1 MGVGTRYQLVWTKLL
16 FLFLFLRI
24 HCFIC
29 FHFSSTKRI
38 RSFYVDVFEFNTI
51 YVYVF
56 MCTYTYTW
64 GCFDV
69 SGIKVNVQHC
79 ARARANFLEIV
90 PLLGTLDSI
99 GFVAFRCVR
108 CVVFI
113 FLDPRSFDCFDRGDA
128 KAYEASVSRP
138 IVSATVYSAGVPLAG
153 PRFDLSAIFGSSPFL
168 TIARLFEELA
178 RVDYVRYWKSRS
190 HFAATRSTTQ
200 MRDSSIE

>member
-51 YVYVF
+51 YVYVL

-79 ARARANFLEIV
+79 ARARKFSRNCSASRNARF
-90 PLLGTLDSI
+90 DW
-99 GFVAFRCVR
+99 FRCVSMR
-108 CVVFI
+108 PMRRFH
-113 FLDPRSFDCFDRGDA
+113 LPRSSLVRLFRSRRCESV
-128 KAYEASVSRP
+128 YETSVSRP

-153 PRFDLSAIFGSSPFL
+153 PRFDLSAIFGSSPFF

-178 RVDYVRYWKSRS
+178 RVDYVRYWNSRS
-190 HFAATRSTTQ
+190 HFAAARSTTQ

>member
-79 ARARANFLEIV
+79 ARARKFSRNCSASRNARF
-90 PLLGTLDSI
+90 DW
-99 GFVAFRCVR
+99 FRCVSMR
-108 CVVFI
+108 PMRRFH
-113 FLDPRSFDCFDRGDA
+113 LPRS
-128 KAYEASVSRP
+128 SLV
-138 IVSATVYSAGVPLAG
+138 
-153 PRFDLSAIFGSSPFL
+153 
-168 TIARLFEELA
+168 RLFRSRRCESVRGKRVSSYRFSDGILGRCAPGGPEVRSVRDFRIVAVSHDCAIIRRTRA
-178 RVDYVRYWKSRS
+178 RRLRTILEKS
-190 HFAATRSTTQ
+190 
-200 MRDSSIE
+200 